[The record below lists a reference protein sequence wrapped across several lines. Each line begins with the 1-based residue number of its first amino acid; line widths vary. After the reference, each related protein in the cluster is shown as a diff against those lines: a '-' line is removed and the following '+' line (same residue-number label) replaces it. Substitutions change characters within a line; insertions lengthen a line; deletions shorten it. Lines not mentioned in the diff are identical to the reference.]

1 MALIMDSAAL
11 LDLLGNENRR
21 RILRLLATRACYVT
35 EISDALGVSPKA
47 VIGHLRKLEDAGLV
61 VSYTDDG
68 RRKYFRI
75 ARDLR
80 LEVTVSRYGF
90 GTKSA
95 YPRST
100 RYDESTYEHLT
111 LELPE
116 DEPDDVETLAAT
128 VGELRALERELSIA
142 QRWAQGQLT
151 ETLDALTDRVDDL
164 DDRLLAGVLRA
175 ITNGHR
181 TPTAIAEQ
189 IGAPPAV
196 VAEAGE
202 VLLERGAIVEV
213 EDGWRLPRNGHRSSA

>member
-1 MALIMDSAAL
+1 MDSAAL

-35 EISDALGVSPKA
+35 EISEALGVSPKA
-47 VIGHLRKLEDAGLV
+47 VIEHLRKLEDAGLV

-95 YPRST
+95 YPRSA
-100 RYDESTYEHLT
+100 RYDESTYEHLS

-116 DEPDDVETLAAT
+116 HDTDEVEALAAT
-128 VGELRALERELSIA
+128 VGELQTVERELSIA
-142 QRWAQGQLT
+142 QRWAQGRLT
-151 ETLDALTDRVDDL
+151 DTLDALTDRVEGL
-164 DDRLLAGVLRA
+164 DDRLVAGVLRS
-175 ITNGHR
+175 ITSGHR
-181 TPTAIAEQ
+181 TPEAIAEQ

-196 VAEAGE
+196 VAEAGD
-202 VLLERGAIVEV
+202 VLLEQGAIVED
-213 EDGWRLPRNGHRSSA
+213 EDGWRLPRDGHLSG